1 LYQDVANPQNA
12 DEGWNNANNRR
23 YDRGNCTNG
32 AEDRRHIFN
41 LSGTAASPQFSN
53 RTLRMVASGWQLA
66 PILRILSGQ
75 ALNIEDNTDPG
86 QIFMLHQRPNL
97 NGSAYGDGSITN
109 FLNAKA
115 FSKTAPGTL
124 GNVSRGSIFGPGT
137 WQFDVALTRS
147 FRIKES
153 QKVEFRAE
161 AFNVTNSF
169 RMDNPTAPGSAVG
182 SSLVN
187 FTGPTFG
194 KVIAARD
201 PRIMQ
206 FAMKYI
212 F

>member
-1 LYQDVANPQNA
+1 
-12 DEGWNNANNRR
+12 
-23 YDRGNCTNG
+23 
-32 AEDRRHIFN
+32 
-41 LSGTAASPQFSN
+41 
-53 RTLRMVASGWQLA
+53 MVASGWQLA

-75 ALNIEDNTDPG
+75 ALNIEDNTDPA
-86 QIFMLHQRPNL
+86 QVFMLHQRPNL

-115 FSKTAPGTL
+115 FSKPAPGKL

-147 FRIKES
+147 FRFKES

-169 RMDNPTAPGSAVG
+169 RMDASTTTFT
-182 SSLVN
+182 N
-187 FTGPTFG
+187 FTSATFG
-194 KVIAARD
+194 HVTTARD

-206 FAMKYI
+206 FAMKY
-212 F
+212 FF